1 MKKRI
6 MKWLLVATAFVSVS
20 CFGMQDYT
28 YASDS
33 YEVVYPEDSVLEDD
47 EAIVDF
53 ANYKLKAYS
62 EEFVI
67 KVYEQQYEPLQI
79 VKLVEMSDFF
89 YDLEK
94 ATYSYYIDDG
104 VINFI
109 VDCKYIIT
117 EEQNYKLENTIDDVV
132 ESLNLDGKT
141 EYQKVRIIHDYIC
154 NNVDYDFENLN
165 NGTKYMPMYS
175 AYAAL
180 IDGKA
185 VCQGYASLF
194 YRMCNEVGISSKII
208 SGNGNG
214 ERHAWNIVKIGD
226 EYFNIDTTWDGQEE
240 ETYYDYFLKT
250 ESDFLGHFRDSQY
263 ASQEFNAKY
272 KMASSSWVDFETFTV
287 HDKLNMDNTTEYK
300 YKTINGTMVNNQAEG
315 KIKILVF
322 GDTKE
327 YTNAALTAKSLAN
340 GNFDDVDIIFI
351 DCYDNTLET
360 VEEFDRKYVGGRFEI
375 AYGDE
380 WDIDR
385 SLWVYVHDAIGP
397 WDSIIPP
404 LVVYIDEQNKVQH
417 AEFQGYFSAEHVRE
431 IINTYIKG
439 NTPVELSEDK
449 LSIMC
454 GDETNLNVLFYGT
467 KKNAQFFSWSSL
479 DSSIV
484 SVDENGRVKGLKNGK
499 TTITCKINDSVS
511 LTCDIEVKK
520 ELSAV
525 ATASKNNIVVGDEIT
540 FISTAEGG
548 AGIYTYSLIVKN
560 ESTGKWSRIKDNVST
575 NTFTWKAGS
584 AGTRTFYID
593 VKDENGEVVRCDA
606 IKVVTADK
614 LSVTAKTDKTATIVG
629 DKVRFTSSVKGGV
642 GSYTYSLIVYNKTTK
657 KWARIANNVTSDSFT
672 WKAKSAGTRE
682 FYIDVKDSTGKVV
695 RSKAITFVTEK
706 PKVLSITATTTS
718 SFATVGDKV
727 TISGTATNGETPYTY
742 SFVVKNEATGKW
754 YRYKFSES
762 SSLEWEAT
770 SAGKRLFYVEVK
782 DNKGNVI
789 RSKAVVVDVK

>member
-6 MKWLLVATAFVSVS
+6 VKWLLSATAFVSVS
-20 CFGMQDYT
+20 CFGIQDYVH
-28 YASDS
+28 ASDN
-33 YEVVYPEDSVLEDD
+33 YEAVCSEELVLKDD
-47 EAIVDF
+47 EAIINF
-53 ANYKLKAYS
+53 TSYNLKAYS
-62 EEFVI
+62 QNFVI
-67 KVYEQQYEPLQI
+67 NVYENQYEPEQL
-79 VKLVEMSDFF
+79 VKFVEMSDFF
-89 YDLEK
+89 YEIEK
-94 ATYSYYIDDG
+94 ASYSYYKKDG
-104 VINFI
+104 VISFI
-109 VDCKYIIT
+109 VDCKYIIS
-117 EEQNYKLENTIDDVV
+117 EEQNKELEKAIADVV
-132 ESLNLDGKT
+132 KGLNLDGKT
-141 EYQKVRIIHDYIC
+141 EYQKIRIIHDYIC
-154 NNVDYDFENLN
+154 NNVDYDYEHFNSN
-165 NGTKYMPMYS
+165 VKYMPMYS

-194 YRMCNEVGISSKII
+194 YRMCNEAGISSKII

-214 ERHAWNIVKIGD
+214 QRHAWNIVKIGD

-250 ESDFLGHFRDSQY
+250 ESDFFGHSRDSEY
-263 ASQEFNAKY
+263 ASQDFNIKY
-272 KMASSSWVDFETFTV
+272 KMTSSSWIDFETFTV
-287 HDKLNMDNTTEYK
+287 HDKLNMDNSIEYT
-300 YKTINGTMVNNQAEG
+300 YKTINGNMVNNQAEG

-327 YTNAALTAKSLAN
+327 YTNAALTAQSLAN
-340 GNFDDVDIIFI
+340 GKFDDADIIFI
-351 DCYDNTLET
+351 DCYDNTIET
-360 VEEFDRKYVGGRFEI
+360 VKEFNKEYVGDRFEI

-385 SLWVYVHDAIGP
+385 SLWAYVHGALGP

-404 LVVYIDEQNKVQH
+404 LVVYIDEHNKVQH
-417 AEFQGYFSAEHVRE
+417 AESQGYFSAEHVRE

-467 KKNAQFFSWSSL
+467 KKNAQFFSWSSS

-520 ELSAV
+520 ELSAFAEV
-525 ATASKNNIVVGDEIT
+525 SKNNVVVGDEIT
-540 FISTAEGG
+540 FTSTAEGG
-548 AGIYTYSLIVKN
+548 TGTYTYSLIVKN
-560 ESTGKWSRIKDNVST
+560 ETTGKWSRIKDNVAT

-584 AGTRTFYID
+584 AGTRIFYID
-593 VKDENGEVVRCDA
+593 VKDENGEVVRCDG
-606 IKVVTADK
+606 IKVETAGK
-614 LSVTAKTDKTATIVG
+614 LSVTAKADKTTTIVG
-629 DKVRFTSSVKGGV
+629 DEVSFTSSAKGGA
-642 GSYTYSLIVYNKTTK
+642 GSYTYSLIVYNKTTG
-657 KWARIANNVTSDSFT
+657 KWSRIADNVTSNSFT
-672 WKAKSAGTRE
+672 WSARSAGTRE

-695 RSKAITFVTEK
+695 RSKAITVVTEK
-706 PKVLSITATTTS
+706 PKVLSITATATS
-718 SFATVGDKV
+718 SVASVGDKV

-754 YRYKFSES
+754 YRYKFGES
-762 SSLEWEAT
+762 GSLEWKASST
-770 SAGKRLFYVEVK
+770 GKRLFYVEVK
-782 DNKGNVI
+782 DSKGKVI